1 MFSIIL
7 VLQSGELLSLIH
19 IKNISWTGARVIFV
33 DRNEISR
40 IINTGDIKTCD
51 IEREEEG

>member
-1 MFSIIL
+1 MFNVII
-7 VLQSGELLSLIH
+7 VLQSGEIISLIH

-33 DRNEISR
+33 DRNEIGR

-51 IEREEEG
+51 IEREKEG